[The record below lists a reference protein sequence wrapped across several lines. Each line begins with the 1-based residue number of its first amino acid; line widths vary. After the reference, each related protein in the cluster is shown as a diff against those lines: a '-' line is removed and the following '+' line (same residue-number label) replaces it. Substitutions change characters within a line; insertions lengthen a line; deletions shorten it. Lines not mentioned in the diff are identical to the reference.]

1 MDIALSVLILFIL
14 PMAILFVLKSNAGV
28 MFLAACT
35 GLVLLNNMD
44 DVVVTTAGSVVPG
57 EGEAYVR
64 LAVVVLTLVFSGLVF
79 RNTVKG
85 TSIILHSIIVLF
97 LGATLVLNLPEAT
110 GVSWLIDLTGND
122 WWQELN
128 NYRALVITV
137 GFALSLVAVLTNHT
151 KHKKH
156 HK

>member
-1 MDIALSVLILFIL
+1 MDIVLSALLLFAL
-14 PMAILFVLKSNAGV
+14 PLALLVVLKSNAGV

-64 LAVVVLTLVFSGLVF
+64 LAVVVLTLVFSALVF

-85 TSIILHSIIVLF
+85 SSIFLHGLIVLF
-97 LGATLVLNLPEAT
+97 LGVTLVLNLPEVT
-110 GVSWLIDLTGND
+110 GVSWLIDVTVTD

-137 GFALSLVAVLTNHT
+137 GFALSLVAVLMNHT